1 MVKIVL
7 SSGVGVDNKI
17 VHIYKETEVSKLLSG
32 ISYLIQDFQDDAK
45 QYLNEGTIYSC
56 HIDIS
61 VFNTFEDGD
70 IF

>member
-1 MVKIVL
+1 MVKMVL

-17 VHIYKETEVSKLLSG
+17 VRIYKETEVSNLLSG
-32 ISYLIQDFQDDAK
+32 ICDIIQDFQDDAK

-61 VFNTFEDGD
+61 VFNTFENGD